1 MSNNAATTD
10 SRQKGSAIPPRI
22 ANNVIKATIQLD
34 KLMFSCVSV
43 SFQNFDQ
50 IAKASNVPVCFTF
63 GETNLK
69 AIGNKKGIYEYF
81 YQVFHKGKLVGCLKF
96 GSKIKKHKN
105 YIQFNVANEVFY
117 NDTLKNIPEIL
128 DNLNLKI
135 IFFSRIDIAIDSY
148 NADFERYI
156 AKNLLAKDNKVKV
169 LGRVVRDRNKTISN
183 IKYWHQGSLNNPF
196 RSRAV
201 IIAAQNGSKELCAYN
216 KMEEIKNISHK
227 GYILDYH
234 KRHNPNLD
242 KLSRLEVRLMY
253 DELYLYQKKSKIDFK
268 HLLNPS
274 CLHGLALKYLDRL
287 VVFRKG
293 KNNIPVISP
302 DLQYCNVL

>member
-1 MSNNAATTD
+1 MSNNVATTD
-10 SRQKGSAIPPRI
+10 SRQKGSAIPPKI
-22 ANNVIKATIQLD
+22 ANNAIRATIQLD

-43 SFQNFDQ
+43 SYQNFDE

-69 AIGNKKGIYEYF
+69 AIADKKGIYEYF

-105 YIQFNVANEVFY
+105 YIQFNVANEAFY
-117 NDTLKNIPEIL
+117 NDTLKNIPDVL

-148 NADFERYI
+148 NTDFERYI
-156 AKNLLAKDNKVKV
+156 ARNLRAKDNKVKV
-169 LGRVVRDRNKTISN
+169 LGVVWDRNKTIPH

-216 KMEEIKNISHK
+216 KMEEIQNVSHK

-234 KRHNPNLD
+234 KYYNPNLSR
-242 KLSRLEVRLMY
+242 LFRLEVRLMY
-253 DELYLYQKKSKIDFK
+253 DELYSYQKKSKIEFK
-268 HLLNPS
+268 HLMNLS
-274 CLHGLALKYLDRL
+274 CLHALVLKYLDRI

-293 KNNIPVISP
+293 KNIISIIPS
-302 DLQYCNVL
+302 DLQYYNAI